1 MSPSSTYVLVVYLLS
16 TILFHH
22 PQVHGTTTRSSTTP
36 LNSKLVWSAY
46 FEKTRTQ
53 KIMSTTSAASA
64 ENSLKRTRVLYDVNP
79 QAAFLPSVD
88 PTVAQLAFQRRK
100 RRPQLDSL
108 HKESAPNSMALS
120 LQVSTSANAE
130 SSSATMEPITR
141 QQPNS
146 LVAIG
151 GDPATSSVN
160 SDQNKGIL
168 TLVRGHRYIHAH
180 GVEMIM

>member
-1 MSPSSTYVLVVYLLS
+1 MSPRPRVVYLLS

-22 PQVHGTTTRSSTTP
+22 PQVQGTITTHSFTTP
-36 LNSKLVWSAY
+36 LNSNLVWSAY
-46 FEKTRTQ
+46 FEKIRTQ
-53 KIMSTTSAASA
+53 KIMSTTSASSA

-108 HKESAPNSMALS
+108 HKESAANSMALS
-120 LQVSTSANAE
+120 LQVSTSANAAE

-168 TLVRGHRYIHAH
+168 TLVRGHRYIHAP

>member
-1 MSPSSTYVLVVYLLS
+1 MSPRPRVVYLLS

-22 PQVHGTTTRSSTTP
+22 PQVQGTITTHSFTTP
-36 LNSKLVWSAY
+36 LNSNLVWSAY
-46 FEKTRTQ
+46 FEKIRTQ
-53 KIMSTTSAASA
+53 KIMSTTSASSA

-108 HKESAPNSMALS
+108 HKESAANSMALS
-120 LQVSTSANAE
+120 LQVSTSANAAE

-151 GDPATSSVN
+151 GQQPRRCF
-160 SDQNKGIL
+160 
-168 TLVRGHRYIHAH
+168 LVPTKTAFPCP
-180 GVEMIM
+180 